1 MNGLTSQQRA
11 YLALVV
17 AGAATAVAATVAPGI
32 PSGADLL
39 LFAAMAVIAVT
50 VGVVV
55 TRGMFLSP
63 LMMLVI
69 AAIYV
74 SGQHGS
80 YPAGALVALAGGLR
94 LPHLRARRFDRITFN
109 SAQLF
114 LASLAASGVFAM
126 VDPGQSDTAAR
137 LVLAAA
143 GGSLAYTVVNVG
155 VTAPMIAMSDGISLA
170 QVLGQLRPIY
180 LQTLPFAVMGGALG
194 WLYLGL
200 GPVVL
205 PLVLAP
211 ILVVRQALQ
220 SSVDLEAVHE
230 STLEIFGRALAT
242 KDPYTAGHAERVAV
256 YSVRIGAEL
265 GFSRPRLARLR
276 CGALVHDVGKLIVP
290 NGLLNKPGRL
300 TLEEY
305 VVVKSHEDASVA
317 ILDEIDF
324 LRPVAPAASGDF
336 SHYNARPDDERVPI
350 EPFIVAVADA
360 YDAMTSTR
368 AYRRALPHAEALAE
382 LRKHSGTQFHPACVE
397 ALAAALDGRDD
408 DHQPLVVEEHL
419 FAVTPPTAGPG
430 SAGLGDLE
438 PAIASG
444 PSPA

>member
-11 YLALVV
+11 YLALVI
-17 AGAATAVAATVAPGI
+17 AGAVSAVAVTAALGVPG
-32 PSGADLL
+32 ADDLL
-39 LFAAMAVIAVT
+39 LFAAMAVVAVT

-55 TRGMFLSP
+55 TRTMFLSP

-80 YPAGALVALAGGLR
+80 YAAGALVALAGGLR
-94 LPHLRARRFDRITFN
+94 LPHLRARRWDRISFN

-114 LASLAASGVFAM
+114 LASLAAAGVFAI
-126 VDPGQSDTAAR
+126 VDPGQSDGAAR
-137 LVLAAA
+137 LVVAATGA
-143 GGSLAYTVVNVG
+143 ALAYTVVNVG
-155 VTAPMIAMSDGISLA
+155 VTAPMIAMSERVSLA
-170 QVLGQLRPIY
+170 QVLGQLQPVY

-194 WLYLGL
+194 WLYIGL
-200 GPVVL
+200 GPIVV

-220 SSVDLEAVHE
+220 SSVDLETVHE
-230 STLEIFGRALAT
+230 STLEIFGRALAM

-256 YSVRIGAEL
+256 YSVRMGAEL
-265 GFSRPRLARLR
+265 GLSRSRTSRLR
-276 CGALVHDVGKLIVP
+276 CAALVHDVGKLIVP

-305 VVVKSHEDASVA
+305 VVVKAHEDASVA

-324 LRPVAPAASGDF
+324 LRPVAPSASGDF
-336 SHYNARPDDERVPI
+336 SHYNARPDDEHVAI

-368 AYRRALPHAEALAE
+368 AYRRALPHVEALAE

-408 DHQPLVVEEHL
+408 DHLPLVAEEHD
-419 FAVTPPTAGPG
+419 FAVTPPAAGPG

-444 PSPA
+444 PPPG